1 LFTAVA
7 PTGEVFFYDEIFEK
21 LLLAELAKKI
31 NARRD
36 KVPFS
41 WEICDP
47 IAWNENPDT
56 GQCWADTLWQ
66 HGLYITRASK
76 QKTAGIMQTQSIFAS
91 DFPRKIY
98 VMPHMANFLREI
110 KGYYFD
116 KENKPVDENDHI
128 MECLYRTVV
137 HDGLVYRNPQ
147 SFDPQTP
154 DNDPCAAPSLSA
166 CDLNYNSK

>member
-1 LFTAVA
+1 
-7 PTGEVFFYDEIFEK
+7 
-21 LLLAELAKKI
+21 
-31 NARRD
+31 
-36 KVPFS
+36 
-41 WEICDP
+41 
-47 IAWNENPDT
+47 
-56 GQCWADTLWQ
+56 
-66 HGLYITRASK
+66 
-76 QKTAGIMQTQSIFAS
+76 MQTQSIFAS

-98 VMPHMANFLREI
+98 VMPHMVNFLREI

-166 CDLNYNSK
+166 SDLNYNSK